1 MSFTD
6 TQDQGSDKIFYR
18 QCRVICEI
26 KEPKYHYLSYKEKV
40 VWIPEKYAFVDKL
53 IRFKENKEWGDIWQ
67 VKEVYSR
74 RSEKE
79 LLSTERDYMTQR
91 LVSDV

>member
-1 MSFTD
+1 MSFVNI
-6 TQDQGSDKIFYR
+6 QDQGSDKIFYR
-18 QCRVICEI
+18 QCRLEEQIPNLEI
-26 KEPKYHYLSYKEKV
+26 YYHEEI
-40 VWIPEKYAFVDKL
+40 VWIPEKFAKL
-53 IRFKENKEWGDIWQ
+53 YNIITLKQDN
-67 VKEVYSR
+67 YSRKWKVMEIFGR